1 MELNSTKIV
10 LNKGYGMV
18 KGCFSNLKS
27 ALKPSPA
34 GEGWVR
40 WK

>member
-1 MELNSTKIV
+1 
-10 LNKGYGMV
+10 MV
-18 KGCFSNLKS
+18 ITQRKMMGA

-40 WK
+40 RA